1 MPRKKKDKAAAL
13 KYDVEKSPV
22 SEITAMGYDSLAR
35 RIVKRAKE
43 ANVPVVEDVALVSAL
58 LSLEIGDSVPENLY
72 RAVAKVLAFLYNL
85 DKDKYVSG

>member
-22 SEITAMGYDSLAR
+22 PEVTASGYNDLAR
-35 RIVKRAKE
+35 RIVSRAKE

-58 LSLEIGDSVPENLY
+58 LSLEIGDAVPENLY
-72 RAVAKVLAFLYNL
+72 GAVAKVLTFLYNL
-85 DKDKYVSG
+85 DKDEYISG